1 MQLTLLDPDNP
12 NQDFP
17 FIKKALK
24 DPNGLLA
31 VGGCLSTDRLLNAYR
46 QGIFPWYNDDEPIL
60 WWTPDPRLVLF
71 PDQLIISQSLRK
83 TLKKQKFTVTIDQA
97 FEQVIEACAQPRK
110 DENGTWITNEI
121 ATAYTKLHHLGF
133 AHSAEAWFEGELVG
147 GLYGVTIG
155 QMFFGESMFHTMTD
169 ASKVAFVTLV
179 EQLKN
184 WDYQLIDC
192 QVHSPHLAS
201 LGAVNLNRDK
211 FKSLIDKHCEAPA
224 SILAWQKK

>member
-1 MQLTLLDPDNP
+1 MQLTLLDPDKP

-17 FIKKALK
+17 PIIKALK
-24 DPNGLLA
+24 DPNGLIA
-31 VGGCLSTDRLLNAYR
+31 VGGCLSSDRLLNAYR

-71 PDQLIISQSLRK
+71 PEQLIISQSLRK
-83 TLKKQKFTVTIDQA
+83 SLRKQKFTVTIDQA
-97 FEQVIEACAQPRK
+97 FEQVIDACAQPRK

-121 ATAYTKLHHLGF
+121 ATSYTKLHHLGF

-155 QMFFGESMFHTMTD
+155 QMFFGESMFHKMTD

-179 EQLKN
+179 EQLKS
-184 WDYQLIDC
+184 WDYRLIDC

-211 FKSLIDKHCEAPA
+211 FKSLIDKYCEAPA